1 MASVKT
7 NERYI
12 PLKNYIIAV
21 VLVIVIVLITWWGFA
36 WYNVYKE
43 SKVSESYL
51 VKQKIISQEIDD
63 LNEVK
68 DVFSEPFSNY
78 FIYISYTG
86 SEEVYNMEKELKSI
100 IVDYKLSDKFYYL
113 NVTDIKDDKDVIDKI
128 NDSLGLEG
136 KEITKIP
143 TIIYVKE
150 GNVVDVITRDDDH
163 LMNAGDFEKL
173 LEINK
178 IEK

>member
-1 MASVKT
+1 
-7 NERYI
+7 
-12 PLKNYIIAV
+12 
-21 VLVIVIVLITWWGFA
+21 
-36 WYNVYKE
+36 
-43 SKVSESYL
+43 
-51 VKQKIISQEIDD
+51 
-63 LNEVK
+63 
-68 DVFSEPFSNY
+68 
-78 FIYISYTG
+78 
-86 SEEVYNMEKELKSI
+86 MEKELKSI

-150 GNVVDVITRDDDH
+150 GNIVDVITRDDDH

>member
-1 MASVKT
+1 MAVKT

-12 PLKNYIIAV
+12 PLKNYIIAI
-21 VLVIVIVLITWWGFA
+21 VLVIAIILITWWAFA

-63 LNEVK
+63 LSEIK
-68 DVFSEPFSNY
+68 DVLSEPFSNY

-86 SEEVYNMEKELKSI
+86 SEDIYNMEKDLKTI

-113 NVTDIKDDKDVIDKI
+113 NVTKIKDEKNVIDQI
-128 NDSLGLEG
+128 NEALGLEG
-136 KEITKIP
+136 KEVKQIP
-143 TIIYVKE
+143 TIVYVKE
-150 GNVVDVITRDDDH
+150 GNIVDVITREDEH
-163 LMNAGDFEKL
+163 IMNAGDFEKL